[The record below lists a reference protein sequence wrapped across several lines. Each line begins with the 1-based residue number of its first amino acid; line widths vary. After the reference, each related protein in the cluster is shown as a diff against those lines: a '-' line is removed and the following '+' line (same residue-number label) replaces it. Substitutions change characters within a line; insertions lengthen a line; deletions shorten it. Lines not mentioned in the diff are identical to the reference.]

1 MYART
6 IAQRINAVRG
16 KMGINLRVVAKI
28 RNSRPRHPGR
38 YLKAKSCKV
47 TASDKRT
54 SRVLERDEKHP
65 TRRSLTDSVLECRSL
80 AVATTDNV
88 G

>member
-16 KMGINLRVVAKI
+16 ETGINLCVVAKI

-47 TASDKRT
+47 STDKRT
-54 SRVLERDEKHP
+54 SRVLERDEQHLI
-65 TRRSLTDSVLECRSL
+65 RRSLTDSVLECRSL
-80 AVATTDNV
+80 AVATTDNA